1 MILCMIVLWFNKMLP
16 RNWELFKFDF
26 SLKLCYYIYNEMKGE
41 MIYGIKE
48 S

>member
-1 MILCMIVLWFNKMLP
+1 MLL
-16 RNWELFKFDF
+16 LFFLKFDF